1 MDTEM
6 KVNLNE
12 EFSLSFEA
20 NPTTGY
26 RWEAIYDKDLL
37 ELKSGIYEPYSLE
50 TIGGGGKEKFTF
62 IPIKPGETTIIMRYK
77 RAWERE
83 AFEEK
88 TIKIIITK

>member
-6 KVNLNE
+6 KVNLNK

-26 RWEAIYDKDLL
+26 RWEAIFDKDFL

-50 TIGGGGKEKFTF
+50 IIGGGGKEKFIFNPT
-62 IPIKPGETTIIMRYK
+62 KPGETTIIMRYK
-77 RAWERE
+77 RAWESN

-88 TIKIIITK
+88 TIKIIIAK